1 MTAEETGRG
10 RRRLTATVTDL
21 EVARQR
27 AFLVGVDFTATA
39 AGAPGASAA
48 GAPEAARPD
57 RRLEELAL
65 LTDTAGSTPVGE
77 LTLKRDKPDPATFI
91 GSGQAREA
99 AREAEARDADVV
111 VFDHDLTPGQQRN
124 LQAVFRC
131 DVVDRVA
138 VILDIFAQHATS
150 REGMIQVELALLR
163 YHLPR
168 LRGRGV
174 ALSRLGAG
182 IGTRGPG
189 ETKLETD
196 RRRIMNRIAH
206 LEGRL
211 KKVRGARAAQRKSR
225 AASRIPV
232 AALVGYANAGK
243 STLMNALTDADVK
256 TEDRLFSTLDSTIR
270 RCPLPGGGRIL
281 LSDTVGFVER
291 LPHQLVEAFQTTLSE
306 TANADLLIHVV
317 DASHPG
323 AERQMAAVREVLE
336 AIDASSV
343 PELLVF
349 NKADAA
355 ASSDLGRLEYRHP
368 AGTAVSALRGTGLA
382 GLREMIVSYIARG
395 SELLEL
401 LVPYRNGEAL
411 ARLRRDGEVLK
422 ESHLEEGTM
431 VSVRLPPAA
440 AGRYREYEIR
450 P

>member
-27 AFLVGVDFTATA
+27 AFLVAVDFT
-39 AGAPGASAA
+39 AGAPGALGAA
-48 GAPEAARPD
+48 ASSDPGARSD

-77 LTLKRDKPDPATFI
+77 VTVKRDKPHPATFI

-99 AREAEARDADVV
+99 AREAEALDADVV

-124 LQAVFRC
+124 LQAVFQC

-138 VILDIFAQHATS
+138 VILDIFAQHAAS

-168 LRGRGV
+168 LRGQGT

-196 RRRIMNRIAH
+196 RRRIMSRLAH
-206 LEGRL
+206 LERQL

-256 TEDRLFSTLDSTIR
+256 VEDRLFSTVDSTIR

-291 LPHQLVEAFQTTLSE
+291 LPHQLVEAFHTTLSE
-306 TANADLLIHVV
+306 TANADLLLHVV

-323 AERQMAAVREVLE
+323 AERQMTAVREVLT
-336 AIDASSV
+336 AIGAASV
-343 PELLVF
+343 PELAVF
-349 NKADAA
+349 NKADIAD
-355 ASSDLGRLEYRHP
+355 SSDLSRLEYRHP
-368 AGTAVSALRGTGLA
+368 AGIAVSARYGTGLD
-382 GLREMIVSYIARG
+382 GLREMILSYLARG

-422 ESHLEEGTM
+422 ENHLEAGTQ
-431 VSVRLPPAA
+431 VSVRLPPSAA
-440 AGRYREYEIR
+440 ARYREYEIGA
-450 P
+450 

>member
-27 AFLVGVDFTATA
+27 AFLVGVDFTAPEVAVA
-39 AGAPGASAA
+39 AADS
-48 GAPEAARPD
+48 D
-57 RRLEELAL
+57 RRLDELAL

-99 AREAEARDADVV
+99 AREAEARNADVV

-196 RRRIMNRIAH
+196 RRRIMSRIAQ

-211 KKVRGARAAQRKSR
+211 KKVRRSRAVQRKSR
-225 AASRIPV
+225 AASRIPT

-256 TEDRLFSTLDSTIR
+256 VEDRLFSTLDSAIR

-291 LPHQLVEAFQTTLSE
+291 LPHQLVEAFHTTLSE

-323 AERQMAAVREVLE
+323 AERQLAAVREVLE
-336 AIDASSV
+336 AIGASSV

-368 AGTAVSALRGTGLA
+368 AGTAVSALRGTGLD
-382 GLREMIVSYIARG
+382 GLREIILSHIARG

>member
-1 MTAEETGRG
+1 MTAGEGGRG

-21 EVARQR
+21 EVPRQR
-27 AFLVGVDFTATA
+27 AFLVGVDFTSGRGA
-39 AGAPGASAA
+39 AEQAERS
-48 GAPEAARPD
+48 
-57 RRLEELAL
+57 LTELAL

-77 LTLKRDKPDPATFI
+77 AIVKRAKPDPATFI
-91 GSGQAREA
+91 GAGQAGEA
-99 AREAEARDADVV
+99 AREAAALEADVA

-124 LQAVFRC
+124 LQGLFKC

-138 VILDIFAQHATS
+138 VILDIFAQHAAS
-150 REGMIQVELALLR
+150 REGMLQVELALLR

-168 LRGRGV
+168 LRGKGT

-196 RRRIMNRIAH
+196 RRRIMSRISH
-206 LEGRL
+206 LERQL
-211 KKVRGARAAQRKSR
+211 KKVRGARAVQRKSR
-225 AASRIPV
+225 SASSLPV

-256 TEDRLFSTLDSTIR
+256 VEDRLFSTVDSTIR

-291 LPHQLVEAFQTTLSE
+291 LPHQLVEAFGATLSE
-306 TANADLLIHVV
+306 TAGADLLIHVV

-323 AERQMAAVREVLE
+323 AERQMAAVREVLQD
-336 AIDASSV
+336 IGASSV
-343 PELLVF
+343 PELVVF

-355 ASSDLGRLEYRHP
+355 AEADLGRLEYLFP
-368 AGTAVSALRGTGLA
+368 QGTAVSARYGTGLA
-382 GLREMIVSYIARG
+382 GLRELIVSYLARG
-395 SELLEL
+395 SALLEL
-401 LVPYRNGEAL
+401 LVPYRNGSAL

-422 ESHLEEGTM
+422 ENHSEEGTR

-450 P
+450 D

>member
-1 MTAEETGRG
+1 MTDGETGRG

-27 AFLVGVDFTATA
+27 AFLVAVDFTAGA
-39 AGAPGASAA
+39 PSGAGAAAVSDPGARS
-48 GAPEAARPD
+48 D

-77 LTLKRDKPDPATFI
+77 VTLKRDKPHPATFI

-99 AREAEARDADVV
+99 AREAEALDADVV

-124 LQAVFRC
+124 LQAVFQC

-138 VILDIFAQHATS
+138 VILDIFAQHAAS

-168 LRGRGV
+168 LRGQGT

-196 RRRIMNRIAH
+196 RRRIMSRLAH
-206 LEGRL
+206 LERQL

-225 AASRIPV
+225 AVSRIPV

-256 TEDRLFSTLDSTIR
+256 VEDRLFSTVDSTIR

-291 LPHQLVEAFQTTLSE
+291 LPHQLVEAFRTTLSE
-306 TANADLLIHVV
+306 TANADLLLHVV

-323 AERQMAAVREVLE
+323 AERQMAAVREVLA
-336 AIDASSV
+336 AIGAASV
-343 PELLVF
+343 PELAVF
-349 NKADAA
+349 NKADVAD
-355 ASSDLGRLEYRHP
+355 SSDLARLEYRHP
-368 AGTAVSALRGTGLA
+368 AGIAVSARYGTGLD
-382 GLREMIVSYIARG
+382 GLREMILSYLSRG

-422 ESHLEEGTM
+422 ENHLEAGTQ
-431 VSVRLPPAA
+431 VSVRLPPSAA
-440 AGRYREYEIR
+440 ARYREYEIGA
-450 P
+450 

>member
-1 MTAEETGRG
+1 MTAEPGGRG

-21 EVARQR
+21 EVPRQR
-27 AFLVGVDFTATA
+27 AFLVGVEFASGRGGSDWPER
-39 AGAPGASAA
+39 AGRSLA
-48 GAPEAARPD
+48 
-57 RRLEELAL
+57 ELAL

-77 LTLKRDKPDPATFI
+77 AILKRDKPDPATFI
-91 GSGQAREA
+91 GAGQAREA
-99 AREAEARDADVV
+99 AREAADLDADVA

-124 LQAVFRC
+124 LQGLFQC

-138 VILDIFAQHATS
+138 VILDIFAQHAAS

-168 LRGRGV
+168 LRGKGT

-196 RRRIMNRIAH
+196 RRRIMSRIAH
-206 LEGRL
+206 LERQL
-211 KKVRGARAAQRKSR
+211 KKVRGARAVQRKSR
-225 AASRIPV
+225 SASRLAV

-243 STLMNALTDADVK
+243 STLMNALTDAGVK
-256 TEDRLFSTLDSTIR
+256 AEDRLFSTVDSTIR

-291 LPHQLVEAFQTTLSE
+291 LPHQLVEAFGATLSE

-323 AERQMAAVREVLE
+323 AERQMAAVREVLQD
-336 AIDASSV
+336 IGASAV
-343 PELLVF
+343 PELVAF

-355 ASSDLGRLEYRHP
+355 SEADLGRLEHLYP
-368 AGTAVSALRGTGLA
+368 QGTAVSARYGTGLD
-382 GLREMIVSYIARG
+382 GLRELIVSYLARD
-395 SELLEL
+395 SALLEL
-401 LVPYRNGEAL
+401 LVPYRNGQAL

-422 ESHLEEGTM
+422 EDHSEEGTR
-431 VSVRLPPAA
+431 VSVRLPPAV

-450 P
+450 T

>member
-1 MTAEETGRG
+1 MTAEPGGRG

-21 EVARQR
+21 EVPRQR
-27 AFLVGVDFTATA
+27 AFLVGVEF
-39 AGAPGASAA
+39 AS
-48 GAPEAARPD
+48 GRGVSDWPERSG
-57 RRLEELAL
+57 RSLTELAL

-77 LTLKRDKPDPATFI
+77 AILKRAKPDPATFI
-91 GSGQAREA
+91 GAGQAREA
-99 AREAEARDADVV
+99 AREAADLDADVA

-124 LQAVFRC
+124 LQGLFQC

-138 VILDIFAQHATS
+138 VILDIFAQHAAS

-168 LRGRGV
+168 LRGKGT

-196 RRRIMNRIAH
+196 RRRIMSRIAH
-206 LEGRL
+206 LERQL
-211 KKVRGARAAQRKSR
+211 KKVRGARAVQRKSR
-225 AASRIPV
+225 SASRLAM

-256 TEDRLFSTLDSTIR
+256 VEDRLFSTVDSTIR

-291 LPHQLVEAFQTTLSE
+291 LPHQLVEAFGATLSE

-323 AERQMAAVREVLE
+323 AERQMAAVREVLQD
-336 AIDASSV
+336 IGASAV
-343 PELLVF
+343 PELVAF

-355 ASSDLGRLEYRHP
+355 SEADLGRLEHLFP
-368 AGTAVSALRGTGLA
+368 QGTAVSARYGTGLD
-382 GLREMIVSYIARG
+382 GLRELIVSYLARG
-395 SELLEL
+395 SSLLEL
-401 LVPYRNGEAL
+401 LVPYRNGQVL
-411 ARLRRDGEVLK
+411 ARLRWDGEVLK
-422 ESHLEEGTM
+422 EDHLEEGTR
-431 VSVRLPPAA
+431 VSVRLPSAA

-450 P
+450 A